1 MESNGQGL
9 PPGATTAAIFTF
21 FSALAAIAFLMALVK
36 RLSFTP
42 FVMYRMLLA
51 GFLLVLAYF

>member
-1 MESNGQGL
+1 
-9 PPGATTAAIFTF
+9 
-21 FSALAAIAFLMALVK
+21 MALVK

-51 GFLLVLAYF
+51 GFLLVLAYS